1 MFSDMLRTQL
11 LLKNIITPED
21 WEIMNEHIQYDFLYD
36 NHFSELKDAEL
47 LNERLALVGTAEP
60 YVGKYF
66 SVDYVRR
73 KILRQTDQEILEQNA
88 LITKEIEDGTIPDPA
103 MMSVDP
109 QTGQPIP
116 SAGGGAS
123 SMDLGQPVME
133 PDISDQEKSVEM
145 PPGGEI

>member
-11 LLKNIITPED
+11 ILKNIITPED

-73 KILRQTDQEILEQNA
+73 KILRQTDQEILEENEM
-88 LITKEIEDGTIPDPA
+88 ITKEIEDGTIPDPA
-103 MMSVDP
+103 MMTVDP
-109 QTGQPIP
+109 QTGQPMP
-116 SAGGGAS
+116 TAGGGAAA
-123 SMDLGQPVME
+123 MDLGQPVME
-133 PDISDQEKSVEM
+133 PDIRDQEKSVEM